1 MRNQKVLFIVQAAVI
16 AAVYMVLTYF
26 ISAFNLA
33 SGAIQVRISE
43 ALCVLPFFT
52 PAAIPGLFLG
62 CLLSNLLTGGIIWDV
77 VFGSLATLLGAL
89 GTWFIS
95 GRPRQGKIDASYGG
109 SADTHRRL
117 KDAHGGTG
125 DSSGKAKWLTPL
137 PPIAANTLII
147 PFVLYYAYHFPGSIP
162 YFMLTVGIG
171 EIISCGVL
179 GILLLNVLNRYKKY
193 IFIC

>member
-1 MRNQKVLFIVQAAVI
+1 MRSKRVLFIVQAAVI
-16 AAVYMVLTYF
+16 AAVYVVLTYF

-62 CLLSNLLTGGIIWDV
+62 CLISNLLTGCIIWDV

-89 GTWFIS
+89 GTWLLC
-95 GRPRQGKIDASYGG
+95 GRAGLGP
-109 SADTHRRL
+109 
-117 KDAHGGTG
+117 
-125 DSSGKAKWLTPL
+125 KAAVSRSKKWLAPV
-137 PPIAANTLII
+137 PPIAANTLIV
-147 PFVLYYAYHFPGSIP
+147 PFVLYYAYQIPGTLF

-171 EIISCGVL
+171 EVISCGIL
-179 GILLLNVLNRYKKY
+179 GMLLLNTLSRYQKH
-193 IFIC
+193 IFPEP

>member
-1 MRNQKVLFIVQAAVI
+1 MRNKKVLFIVQAAVI
-16 AAVYMVLTYF
+16 AAIYVVLTYF

-62 CLLSNLLTGGIIWDV
+62 CLLSNLLTGCIIWDV
-77 VFGSLATLLGAL
+77 IFGSLATLLGAL
-89 GTWFIS
+89 GTWFLS
-95 GRPRQGKIDASYGG
+95 GTARRERSAASHGESVASYG
-109 SADTHRRL
+109 RY
-117 KDAHGGTG
+117 
-125 DSSGKAKWLTPL
+125 KWLAPL
-137 PPIAANTLII
+137 PPIAANTLIV
-147 PFVLYYAYHFPGSIP
+147 PFVLYYAYQIPGSVP

-179 GILLLNVLNRYKKY
+179 GLILLNVLNRYKKY
-193 IFIC
+193 II